1 MAKERVN
8 WALSGMTCAGC
19 AHSAHTIAEGMPGIS
34 EVQVRYA
41 SGAFKATIDTA
52 EFDLQSLKE
61 NLAKA
66 GYGLTTEYRTPQ
78 ERIASQH
85 AALLRKRNELILATT
100 LALPLLV
107 IGMMHL
113 MAPWVMG
120 VQFFLALAL
129 TAYFGRHIH
138 KKAFQLA
145 LNLATNMDTLVSLG
159 SLVAFTF
166 SIVGWIN
173 HQHQQIYFE
182 SAGLIIYFILIGKY
196 LEDRGKASNSKALA
210 ELIALQPQ
218 QALRVEDGKEE
229 RVPVEALELDQ
240 FIRIQPAER
249 VPVDGIVVEGIST
262 IDESTFTGEPLPV
275 DKKQGSKVWAG
286 TLNGSGGL
294 LVQVTHT
301 GRTSAL
307 GNIIDAVVE
316 AQGTAAPI
324 EALTDRISKI
334 FVPTILAL
342 SLATGV
348 FWHFYMDSPKALIYA
363 IDVLVIACPCALGL
377 ATPLAMVAATG
388 MGSKNGL
395 LIKNAAA
402 LQTAQ
407 DLKFAL
413 LDKTGTL
420 TLGAPTVLELNWP
433 QEHSDLQ
440 LQALTALNSKGT
452 HPLNHALAAHLA
464 ANHSSALP
472 TIKRFKALPGKGI
485 QGKIDGL
492 TYYLGSANFFREI
505 CNTEPPTLTQTH
517 SLFFTDEGL
526 LATVSFEDALHPDA
540 PALIQRLHDLGIV
553 PIVASGDTPAAVAQ
567 CAAALGLKF
576 HHGGLLPQD
585 KLALVQEYQKRG
597 RTLML
602 GDGINDAIA
611 LNAADIG
618 MSMAHGTAVA
628 QESADIVLT
637 REGLPQI
644 PQFFVLSRL
653 TMHTIKG
660 NLWWAFGYNIIAIPI
675 AAGAFSVAYGL
686 ELTPMMASIAMSF
699 SSLGVV
705 ANSLR
710 MHNKSLSK

>member
-1 MAKERVN
+1 
-8 WALSGMTCAGC
+8 
-19 AHSAHTIAEGMPGIS
+19 
-34 EVQVRYA
+34 
-41 SGAFKATIDTA
+41 
-52 EFDLQSLKE
+52 
-61 NLAKA
+61 
-66 GYGLTTEYRTPQ
+66 
-78 ERIASQH
+78 
-85 AALLRKRNELILATT
+85 
-100 LALPLLV
+100 
-107 IGMMHL
+107 
-113 MAPWVMG
+113 
-120 VQFFLALAL
+120 
-129 TAYFGRHIH
+129 
-138 KKAFQLA
+138 
-145 LNLATNMDTLVSLG
+145 
-159 SLVAFTF
+159 
-166 SIVGWIN
+166 
-173 HQHQQIYFE
+173 
-182 SAGLIIYFILIGKY
+182 
-196 LEDRGKASNSKALA
+196 
-210 ELIALQPQ
+210 
-218 QALRVEDGKEE
+218 
-229 RVPVEALELDQ
+229 
-240 FIRIQPAER
+240 
-249 VPVDGIVVEGIST
+249 
-262 IDESTFTGEPLPV
+262 
-275 DKKQGSKVWAG
+275 
-286 TLNGSGGL
+286 
-294 LVQVTHT
+294 
-301 GRTSAL
+301 
-307 GNIIDAVVE
+307 
-316 AQGTAAPI
+316 
-324 EALTDRISKI
+324 
-334 FVPTILAL
+334 
-342 SLATGV
+342 
-348 FWHFYMDSPKALIYA
+348 
-363 IDVLVIACPCALGL
+363 LGL

-433 QEHSDLQ
+433 QEHSDVHF
-440 LQALTALNSKGT
+440 QALTALNSKGT
-452 HPLNHALAAHLA
+452 HPLNHALATHLT
-464 ANHSSALP
+464 ANNSGTLP
-472 TIKRFKALPGKGI
+472 AIKRFKALPGKGI

-585 KLALVQEYQKRG
+585 KLALVQEYQARG

-644 PQFFVLSRL
+644 SQFFVLSRL
-653 TMHTIKG
+653 TMQTIKG

-675 AAGAFSVAYGL
+675 AAGAFSMAYGL